1 MALPSFSSPA
11 PSHRL
16 WASSLTL
23 WSQELGSLA
32 ATETTSAHSTAS
44 SALVYDATWWQ
55 RLDFTVLDYIF
66 FFLLEAI

>member
-11 PSHRL
+11 PSHCL

-23 WSQELGSLA
+23 WSQEIGSHGSYFCLPTA
-32 ATETTSAHSTAS
+32 FAS
-44 SALVYDATWWQ
+44 SGLVYDATWWQ

-66 FFLLEAI
+66 FFFS